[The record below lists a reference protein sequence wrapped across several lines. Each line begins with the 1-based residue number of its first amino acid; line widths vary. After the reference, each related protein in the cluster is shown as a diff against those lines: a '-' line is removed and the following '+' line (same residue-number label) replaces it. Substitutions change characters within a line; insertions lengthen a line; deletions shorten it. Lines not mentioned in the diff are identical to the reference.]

1 MGLRMRFIAAVYER
15 FLQAMAVLS
24 GLILV
29 WIMLAVVI
37 TVIQRNLG
45 MQSWGWL
52 FLSTEYGM
60 FYMTLLGAP
69 WLVRQRGHVHI
80 EILTALLPA
89 NVLPAFSRFV
99 SLLTAAICAI
109 LAFKGFEL
117 VLLNLERGDFDVRAY
132 FFPSWILSMAFPIS
146 FGLLTVEFS
155 RMVFG
160 QKLLHTG
167 IAGAHE

>member
-1 MGLRMRFIAAVYER
+1 MRTLALVYER
-15 FLQAMAVLS
+15 FLQAMAFVS
-24 GLILV
+24 GLTLV
-29 WIMLAVVI
+29 WIMVAVVMS
-37 TVIQRNLG
+37 VIQRNLG

-80 EILTALLPA
+80 EMLTATLPAKLLPM
-89 NVLPAFSRFV
+89 FSRLV
-99 SLLTAAICAI
+99 SLLTCLICAI
-109 LAFKGFEL
+109 LALKGVEL
-117 VLLNLERGDFDVRAY
+117 VMLNLERGDFDVRAY

-146 FGLLTVEFS
+146 FGLMAIEFG

-160 QKLLHTG
+160 QQLLHSG
-167 IAGAHE
+167 VAGVNE

>member
-1 MGLRMRFIAAVYER
+1 MRTLALVYER
-15 FLQAMAVLS
+15 FLQAMALLS

-29 WIMLAVVI
+29 WIMVAVVMS
-37 TVIQRNLG
+37 VIQRNLG
-45 MQSWGWL
+45 MQSWAWL

-80 EILTALLPA
+80 EMLTA
-89 NVLPAFSRFV
+89 VLPTRFLPSFSRAI
-99 SLLTAAICAI
+99 SLLTALICAV
-109 LAFKGFEL
+109 LAYKGVEL

-146 FGLLTVEFS
+146 FGLLTIEFA

-160 QKLLHTG
+160 QQLLHSG
-167 IAGAHE
+167 VAGAHE

>member
-1 MGLRMRFIAAVYER
+1 MRTLALVYER
-15 FLQAMAVLS
+15 FLQAMALLS

-29 WIMLAVVI
+29 WIMVAVVMS
-37 TVIQRNLG
+37 VIQRNLG
-45 MQSWGWL
+45 MQSWAWL

-80 EILTALLPA
+80 EMLTAVLPTRF
-89 NVLPAFSRFV
+89 LPAFSRAI
-99 SLLTAAICAI
+99 SLLTALICAV
-109 LAFKGFEL
+109 LAYKGVEL

-146 FGLLTVEFS
+146 FGLLTIEFA

-160 QKLLHTG
+160 QQLLHSG
-167 IAGAHE
+167 VAGAHE

>member
-1 MGLRMRFIAAVYER
+1 MRFIAIFYER
-15 FLQAMAVLS
+15 FLQTMALMS

-37 TVIQRNLG
+37 TVVQRNLG
-45 MQSWGWL
+45 MQSWAWL

-89 NVLPAFSRFV
+89 NVLPAFSRLV
-99 SLLTAAICAI
+99 SLLTATICAV
-109 LAFKGFEL
+109 LTYKGFEL

-146 FGLLTVEFS
+146 FGLLTVEFG

-160 QKLLHTG
+160 QELLHTG
-167 IAGAHE
+167 VAGAHE